1 MQIKNKIILKIIC
14 LLSLVAFGTNLQADE
29 FNISAK
35 EISVDSAKDIVFAK
49 GSVEV
54 TDSAGRIIK
63 GDKGN
68 L

>member
-35 EISVDSAKDIVFAK
+35 EISIDSAKDIVVDWYMGRDVK
-49 GSVEV
+49 EPPTKRRV
-54 TDSAGRIIK
+54 T
-63 GDKGN
+63 
-68 L
+68 